1 MQIACRNC
9 KSIYEVNSS
18 DIPISGREVQCYK
31 CREIWFV
38 RKISDRDFQNQYQR
52 RSRVNF
58 TIKVAIVS
66 RSESLY
72 VLKERG
78 KKSK

>member
-38 RKISDRDFQNQYQR
+38 RKISDRDFQNQYQT
-52 RSRVNF
+52 SIPTKTENLI
-58 TIKVAIVS
+58 TEAEK
-66 RSESLY
+66 L
-72 VLKERG
+72 LK
-78 KKSK
+78 

>member
-31 CREIWFV
+31 CKEIWFAK
-38 RKISDRDFQNQYQR
+38 KISDQDFQNQYET
-52 RSRVNF
+52 SIPTKTENL
-58 TIKVAIVS
+58 IIEAEK
-66 RSESLY
+66 L
-72 VLKERG
+72 LK
-78 KKSK
+78 